1 MSRIQDIL
9 ARAERDGTVR
19 RTQSTTALAE
29 PPAVDRAPAP
39 WPAPSLP
46 VSPLPVSSL
55 PTSSLPASSVPAGA
69 VAVGPAVAS
78 TSAPM
83 QTVEATLHPALVA
96 AISPHSAA
104 AEQYRAI
111 RTRIDQHET
120 DNPLRTLMVTSPGA
134 GDGKSITA
142 ANLALTMAQ
151 EYQRTVILVDA
162 DLRAPRIQSLFG
174 LESGPGLAEVLS
186 GQASLDEVLLYVA
199 DQRLAILP
207 AGSPPQFPTELLGSA
222 AMRRTLDQLRA
233 RFDRVLVD
241 LPAVLPLADVAVAS
255 PLSDGIVMVVRAGVT
270 QRPALEQALATLEG
284 DRVIGVVLNEVA

>member
-19 RTQSTTALAE
+19 RTQSTAAVVE
-29 PPAVDRAPAP
+29 PPAVNVAPTPRPAP
-39 WPAPSLP
+39 PVPMSALPA
-46 VSPLPVSSL
+46 
-55 PTSSLPASSVPAGA
+55 SSLPAPSVPAGA
-69 VAVGPAVAS
+69 VAVGPAVAN
-78 TSAPM
+78 THAPM
-83 QTVEATLHPALVA
+83 RTVEATLHPALVA
-96 AISPHSAA
+96 AISPHSTA

-111 RTRIDQHET
+111 RTRIDQHEG
-120 DNPLRTLMVTSPGA
+120 DSPLRTLMITSPGA

-162 DLRAPRIQSLFG
+162 DLRAPRILELFG
-174 LESGPGLAEVLS
+174 LGSGPGLAEVLA
-186 GQASLDEVLLYVA
+186 GQASLDEALLYVA

-207 AGSPPQFPTELLGSA
+207 AGSEPQFPTELLGSA

-241 LPAVLPLADVAVAS
+241 LPAVTPLADVAVAA